1 MKKVL
6 VVDPIHEE
14 GIKLLKK
21 EVEVIIEK
29 ESSLETLLEQ
39 VRSVDG
45 IIVRGTNISKEI
57 IKNANKL
64 KVIGSHGSGV
74 DSIDISFAT
83 EKGVIVVNT
92 PDAPTESVTE
102 HVIGFMLV
110 LAKNILLANRALRE
124 GKFKSKYDYI
134 GKELANKNLG
144 IIGLGRI
151 GLSVAKKCIDGFN
164 MKVLGYD
171 IYIPRGKRGKI
182 EEMGINI
189 VNNLDILL
197 KESDFV
203 SLNVPLTKE
212 TKNMIGDKELR
223 LMKPTAYLINTARG
237 GVIDE
242 KALIKALK
250 KKEIAGAA
258 LDVFTIEPPQLDNP
272 LIKMENVCAT
282 PHIAIATEE
291 ALIRTA
297 VTSAEEVL
305 KVLRGEKPHYI
316 VNPEVLKK

>member
-21 EVEVIIEK
+21 KVEVVIAK
-29 ESSLETLLEQ
+29 KSSLETLLEQ

-57 IKNANKL
+57 IKNADKL

-74 DSIDISFAT
+74 DSIDIFFAT

-124 GKFKSKYDYI
+124 GKFKSKYNYI

-237 GVIDE
+237 GVI
-242 KALIKALK
+242 ALK

-291 ALIRTA
+291 ALIRTS